1 MFCGHCGKKVQDD
14 SNFCEHC
21 GEKLVI
27 NKTIDKREYS
37 YSNLKEGST
46 ANDITLGYSSKINNP
61 ALKKYLKNTNIYS
74 FYFSV
79 VLAIVAIVGFYI
91 YGETSYEMD
100 NPEAL
105 YIGIGIGSMFI
116 IIALFQILGRK
127 RSKTWDGV
135 VVKKEIL
142 DKKRRRNTGNNDYY
156 IERYK
161 LYNVVVHNEYGK
173 TVYIRSEDD
182 DTVYNYYEV
191 GDKVRHHGG
200 LNSYEKYDKTKDTI
214 IFCNA
219 CGTLNDINKDN
230 CYRCNCPL
238 LK

>member
-1 MFCGHCGKKVQDD
+1 M
-14 SNFCEHC
+14 FCEHC
-21 GEKLVI
+21 GEKVRDDS
-27 NKTIDKREYS
+27 KFCEYCGQKIVRYNTNTENQ
-37 YSNLKEGST
+37 YSNLKESR
-46 ANDITLGYSSKINNP
+46 ALNNVALGYSPKINDP
-61 ALKKYLKNTNIYS
+61 AFKKYLKSTNRYS

-79 VLAIVAIVGFYI
+79 VLAVIAVVGFYI

-105 YIGIGIGSMFI
+105 YIGIGIGSMFVL
-116 IIALFQILGRK
+116 IALFQILGRK

-142 DKKRRRNTGNNDYY
+142 DKKRKRNTGNNDYY

-161 LYNVVVHNEYGK
+161 LYNVVVHNQYGK
-173 TVYIRSEDD
+173 TAYIRSEDD

-200 LNSYEKYDKTKDTI
+200 LNSYEKYDKTNDTI

-219 CGTLNDINKDN
+219 CGTLNDINEDN
-230 CYRCNCPL
+230 CYRCKCPL

>member
-1 MFCGHCGKKVQDD
+1 MFCQHCGKKVQDN

-21 GEKLVI
+21 GEKIDNNII
-27 NKTIDKREYS
+27 NYKNEYS
-37 YSNLKEGST
+37 DSKKGRSLKSV
-46 ANDITLGYSSKINNP
+46 TLGYSSKINDP
-61 ALKKYLKNTNIYS
+61 AFKKYLKSTNRYS

-79 VLAIVAIVGFYI
+79 ILAVIAIIGFYI

-105 YIGIGIGSMFI
+105 YIGLGIGAMFI

-127 RSKTWDGV
+127 RSKTWDGI

-142 DKKRRRNTGNNDYY
+142 DRERKVNTGNNDYY
-156 IERYK
+156 IKRYK
-161 LYNVVVHNEYGK
+161 VYNVVVYNEHGK
-173 TVYIRSEDD
+173 AVDIRTEDD

-219 CGTLNDINKDN
+219 CGTLNNINEDN
-230 CYRCNCPL
+230 CHRCNCPL